1 MGEQN
6 LSSIEPDLSVYH
18 EMHNPG
24 VIVLGGHV
32 QGLGIIRIYGENGIP
47 CILLDDTSINIGRHS
62 RYCLRFFKY
71 PRGALLNYLLD
82 FSRNTKYRNW
92 LLIPTN
98 DYQVEVLSKNK
109 DELGKY
115 YEVGTGDWE
124 LVKKCYNKKLTY
136 QIAMDCKIDIPYTY
150 FPKNIAELENTAIKY
165 PCIIKPAVMYKF
177 YSKLKK
183 KVLKCNNKTELIKN
197 HERAQEAIPSDEI
210 IVQEII
216 PGDSENQY
224 SACFLYDGDKPLVSL
239 AARRKRQHPIDFGNA
254 TTFAETVF
262 DYKLI
267 EISKIL
273 LNKIN
278 YYGLCEVEFKYDN
291 RDGKYKLLEIN
302 PRSWKWHYIAKATS
316 TDFLLNL
323 YKQTYDITCNI
334 NNSWNEAIWSHLIT
348 DIFVRVVMICKG
360 RRIGKSLINKNI
372 VYAVFDKNDLK
383 PFIYEKIYFPYL
395 LISR

>member
-1 MGEQN
+1 MKSKYRKKMDN
-6 LSSIEPDLSVYH
+6 L
-18 EMHNPG
+18 G

-32 QGLGIIRIYGENGIP
+32 QGLGIIRIFGENNIP
-47 CILLDDTSINIGRHS
+47 CILLDDTSINIARHS
-62 RYCLRFFKY
+62 RYCLQFFKY
-71 PRGALLNYLLD
+71 SKGKLLDYLFD
-82 FSRNTKYRNW
+82 FSRKREYRNW

-109 DELGKY
+109 NELEKFY
-115 YEVGTGDWE
+115 KVGTDDWE
-124 LVKKCYNKKLTY
+124 VVEKCYNKILTY
-136 QIAMDCKIDIPYTY
+136 QIALDSKIDIPHTY
-150 FPKNIAELENTAIKY
+150 FPKNIDDLDNASIKY

-183 KVLKCNNKTELIKN
+183 KVLKCHDKAELIENYKMAL
-197 HERAQEAIPSDEI
+197 EIISSDEI

-262 DYKLI
+262 DYRLV
-267 EISKIL
+267 EISKTF

-278 YYGLCEVEFKYDN
+278 YKGICEVEFKYDI

-302 PRSWKWHYIAKATS
+302 PRTWKWHYIAKATGS
-316 TDFLLNL
+316 DFLVGL
-323 YKQTYDITCNI
+323 YQNIYYRQKIEQNKWPTASWQHLLTDYPIILKLRKRKQKHEEMKRNT
-334 NNSWNEAIWSHLIT
+334 
-348 DIFVRVVMICKG
+348 
-360 RRIGKSLINKNI
+360 
-372 VYAVFDKNDLK
+372 VYAVFSLSDIR
-383 PFIYEKIYFPYL
+383 PFVFEKIYLPF
-395 LISR
+395 LITRR